1 MKNIMQ
7 FPKVAMNNG
16 VFPVNIKGHTYKPVP
31 YHGSSTHGTRGG
43 RKTRWTIPQ
52 NGQYYVFN
60 YADERNWMDLKA
72 RGLFSFLNKCY
83 TALGENGE
91 RLAFFPQP
99 TNMSDP
105 WHGYPVFSDEIEDV
119 SLVERW
125 AEENEIDVTIM
136 QRLLR
141 QAI

>member
-16 VFPVNIKGHTYKPVP
+16 VFPVNIKGHTYKPAP

-83 TALGENGE
+83 TELGENGE
-91 RLAFFPQP
+91 RLAFFPP
-99 TNMSDP
+99 TTKKRDT
-105 WHGYPVFSDEIEDV
+105 WHGYPVLSDEIEDV

-125 AEENEIDVTIM
+125 AEEDEIDVTIM